1 MLAPIQMDLKQLRQ
15 FVVLSETLNIS
26 LAAQKL
32 FLGQPALSVS
42 LRKLE
47 EEWGCQLFERTPRGM
62 RLTMAGSAA
71 LEDARRALM
80 HAHQARDK
88 ARLVATGQAGTLKL
102 GFIGSAMST
111 ILPRLLAWFCLRH
124 PQIRLEPLEHTNSII
139 VERVKSGDIDIGVVR
154 LPIGD
159 HPDLSI
165 AHLQDDWLEVVM
177 PRNHPLA
184 SRQQVT
190 LCEVAGYPF
199 IQYTGEVHGG
209 LSHIIEGLFQA
220 EGHMPNVTH
229 KAVQVQSVVGLVD
242 AGLGLGIV
250 PNSLASRLPDSLV
263 LRPLAGDHAPKTSLG
278 LIMPATS
285 STPACELFYT
295 AAMDWKTST
304 LQVR

>member
-1 MLAPIQMDLKQLRQ
+1 RCDRCLRPRYLP
-15 FVVLSETLNIS
+15 LSLPPR
-26 LAAQKL
+26 
-32 FLGQPALSVS
+32 PALYTLS
-42 LRKLE
+42 LHDALPI
-47 EEWGCQLFERTPRGM
+47 CTPRGM

-139 VERVKSGDIDIGVVR
+139 VELVKSGDIDIGVVR

-199 IQYTGEVHGG
+199 I
-209 LSHIIEGLFQA
+209 
-220 EGHMPNVTH
+220 
-229 KAVQVQSVVGLVD
+229 
-242 AGLGLGIV
+242 
-250 PNSLASRLPDSLV
+250 
-263 LRPLAGDHAPKTSLG
+263 
-278 LIMPATS
+278 
-285 STPACELFYT
+285 
-295 AAMDWKTST
+295 
-304 LQVR
+304 